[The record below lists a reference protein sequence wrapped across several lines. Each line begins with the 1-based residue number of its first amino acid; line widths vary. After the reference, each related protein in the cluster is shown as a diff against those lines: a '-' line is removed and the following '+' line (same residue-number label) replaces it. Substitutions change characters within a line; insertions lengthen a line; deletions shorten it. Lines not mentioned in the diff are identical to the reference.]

1 VGKLAHWSHPGSGT
15 SPSGI
20 STTVA
25 WELPARAGASN
36 VDGAAAATVVIAT
49 AAATTACCTSTA
61 VAACRTSVAAAVYR
75 ASAPSLSVA
84 APWPSPLDA
93 APRPPPSCPQ
103 SPATSSTS
111 AALLGRPHPTSTPW
125 QVRGG
130 HGRRHPAN
138 TKTRKLNPRRSNTG
152 PLEGRSLTS
161 GWRSRASSSLRAQ
174 RAPWAQLAWPP
185 LHPQTPPRGHL
196 RGPRRLCCGAR
207 PRRLLSRRLCGF
219 RWGAWA
225 PTSRGEHT
233 PRRLLPPP
241 PPPTTNLSTS
251 PGERVPAAHA
261 AGTPHLAVPDAH
273 AAGDASPSCAPPAPA
288 PAVAPYARAQTRG
301 EGGLDRAASTAI
313 TCEG

>member
-161 GWRSRASSSLRAQ
+161 GWRSRASSSSRAMQVLRA
-174 RAPWAQLAWPP
+174 RLAWPP
-185 LHPQTPPRGHL
+185 PRPQAPLPRARAPPRCAPAHMRPAPPL
-196 RGPRRLCCGAR
+196 LWTSWRRALTLS
-207 PRRLLSRRLCGF
+207 PPQRLPVTV
-219 RWGAWA
+219 AWA
-225 PTSRGEHT
+225 PTYRGELVPHH
-233 PRRLLPPP
+233 LPPH
-241 PPPTTNLSTS
+241 PPPTTNLLMS
-251 PGERVPAAHA
+251 PGEKAPVARAVGTPRLAAPGTHA
-261 AGTPHLAVPDAH
+261 A
-273 AAGDASPSCAPPAPA
+273 
-288 PAVAPYARAQTRG
+288 
-301 EGGLDRAASTAI
+301 
-313 TCEG
+313 